1 MKNRLIILVAAP
13 LLGAS
18 IANAA
23 LLVHYTFDDN
33 TAANSGTGGDG
44 TLVGGGTFGAGVSG
58 NAWQGNRTGA
68 NDGYIRTGLTGT
80 QLGLGGGDG
89 SEVYTSMAWVKW
101 DGPSGNV
108 DHMIFGQEDG
118 PGNTAMLHHGIRDDS
133 PNNAH
138 YGGWGND
145 IQDAGVVPVGE
156 WTHLAFQYD
165 GTDKVVYLNGVESA
179 RDAGSPMS
187 GHAFP
192 VIVGGHGRDA
202 ADPAGNSFNGLI
214 DEVRMYD
221 SVLSAAEIGAF
232 GTAAVPEPTSLGLLS
247 LAGLALLRRRR

>member
-89 SEVYTSMAWVKW
+89 SE
-101 DGPSGNV
+101 
-108 DHMIFGQEDG
+108 
-118 PGNTAMLHHGIRDDS
+118 
-133 PNNAH
+133 
-138 YGGWGND
+138 
-145 IQDAGVVPVGE
+145 
-156 WTHLAFQYD
+156 
-165 GTDKVVYLNGVESA
+165 
-179 RDAGSPMS
+179 
-187 GHAFP
+187 
-192 VIVGGHGRDA
+192 
-202 ADPAGNSFNGLI
+202 
-214 DEVRMYD
+214 
-221 SVLSAAEIGAF
+221 
-232 GTAAVPEPTSLGLLS
+232 
-247 LAGLALLRRRR
+247 